1 MTAKQEQ
8 YAKSLR
14 QKIMIKVKREKGW
27 SSEEFHLY
35 LASWGYGDSLRKLSI
50 RGLQEVV
57 SIIDNGELRIE
68 NGEFKSPREK
78 YGIGQFDKQGDFVW
92 SMLRELGWSNDSFR
106 KFIGKRYGIVH
117 WNALD
122 SRQKS
127 GVIAMLKTY
136 LSKEEL
142 TTKGTNDTKEEKIA
156 TDGTDKHR

>member
-1 MTAKQEQ
+1 MAMTAKQEQ

-14 QKIMIKVKREKGW
+14 QTIMIKVKREKGW
-27 SSEEFHLY
+27 SSEEFHQY

-50 RGLQEVV
+50 RGLQEVL
-57 SIIDNGELRIE
+57 SIIDAGTEASVPSMQDYRA
-68 NGEFKSPREK
+68 K

-92 SMLRELGWSNDSFR
+92 SMLRELGWSNDRFR

-127 GVIAMLKTY
+127 GVIVMLRKY
-136 LSKEEL
+136 LS
-142 TTKGTNDTKEEKIA
+142 TNYTNDTNDTKEERIA
-156 TDGTDKHR
+156 TDGTDKHG